1 MTHIYTLE
9 TISKFVGLDLALD
22 KELKEIIDL
31 ACATCKVPI
40 ALISFLDDK
49 SLYLK
54 MKKGIDGNLASTYH
68 REDTF
73 CNYTLMQDEV
83 MIVSDSFQDPRFSDN
98 PVITGEYGI
107 HFYAGT
113 PLVTNGGEK
122 IGTLS
127 VLDYQPGNLTD
138 QQQHMLKI
146 IAKQAM
152 RTIEL
157 KLKAIQ
163 LEESLKDIK
172 AKQDFFNDASIRL
185 RSFFESSTNFH
196 VLLGKNGELIDF
208 NKTAFKFVKNAHQTD
223 MKRGDIFVKYI
234 APDFV
239 GKFIDGYYLALG
251 GEKHVE
257 EGFTDY
263 GRLGI
268 IYWDATFEAAY
279 DNDNNIIG
287 ISYIIRDVTER
298 NVREKKILEQNES
311 LLHIAH
317 MQAHEF
323 RAPLTTIMGLID
335 LIKDDDYSMS
345 QTYLDHLDQA
355 VHNLDSKI
363 KHIVSDINRVTAN

>member
-1 MTHIYTLE
+1 LE
-9 TISKFVGLDLALD
+9 TISKFVGLDLELD
-22 KELKEIIDL
+22 KELQEIIDL
-31 ACATCKVPI
+31 ACAVCQVPI
-40 ALISFLDDK
+40 ALISFLDAK
-49 SLYLK
+49 TQYLK
-54 MKKGIDGNLASTYH
+54 VKKGLHPDTAPSKP
-68 REDTF
+68 RKDTF
-73 CNYTLMQDEV
+73 CTHTLKQDDV
-83 MIVSDSFQDPRFSDN
+83 MIVPDSFKDPRFSHN
-98 PVITGEYGI
+98 PAITGDNDI

-113 PLVTNGGEK
+113 PLVTNKGQK
-122 IGTLS
+122 IGTLC
-127 VLDYQPGNLTD
+127 VLDHHPGDLTE
-138 QQQHMLKI
+138 QQQKMLKI
-146 IAKQAM
+146 IARQAM
-152 RTIEL
+152 KTIEL

-163 LEESLKDIK
+163 LEESIKDIES
-172 AKQDFFNDASIRL
+172 KQDFFNDASIRL

-196 VLLGKNGELIDF
+196 VLLGKHGELIDF
-208 NKTAFKFVKNAHQTD
+208 NKTAFKFVKNAHRTN

-239 GKFIDGYYLALG
+239 GKFIDGYCMALN

-257 EGFTDY
+257 EGSTDY
-263 GRLGI
+263 GPLGL

-355 VHNLDSKI
+355 VQNLDSKI